1 MNHGQTV
8 FAQLIQHLSHD
19 EFRRCVN
26 RFQGN
31 RGVRSFSCWDQF
43 LAMAFAQLTFRES
56 LRDLEDSLGALQPK
70 LYHMGFHAAVKRST
84 LADANE
90 TRDWRIFAAFA
101 HSLISIARPLYADAP
116 LEIDF
121 GADLEAN
128 LYALD
133 ATVIDL
139 CLALFPWAQF
149 RKAKAAVKLHT
160 LLEVRTY
167 IPAFIDITSGRVHDV
182 KVMDLLVL
190 DPGSYLVMDRGY
202 IDFARLYHLDQCGVY
217 FFIRAKENL
226 AFRRRRS
233 HPVLKAT
240 GVRSDQSIMLTGPKS
255 SKLYPDHLRRIHYY
269 SAEKDKRFHY
279 LTNNFVLPALS
290 VAAIYKHRWQIELF
304 FKLIKQNLRI
314 KGFFGTSP
322 NSVKT
327 QIWIAIAVY
336 VLIAILKK
344 RLGLEHSFSQIL
356 QILSL
361 TLFEKVP
368 ILSLFQ
374 GDLVQLEIS
383 TLDKQ
388 LTLLKI

>member
-1 MNHGQTV
+1 
-8 FAQLIQHLSHD
+8 
-19 EFRRCVN
+19 
-26 RFQGN
+26 
-31 RGVRSFSCWDQF
+31 
-43 LAMAFAQLTFRES
+43 
-56 LRDLEDSLGALQPK
+56 
-70 LYHMGFHAAVKRST
+70 
-84 LADANE
+84 
-90 TRDWRIFAAFA
+90 
-101 HSLISIARPLYADAP
+101 
-116 LEIDF
+116 
-121 GADLEAN
+121 
-128 LYALD
+128 
-133 ATVIDL
+133 
-139 CLALFPWAQF
+139 
-149 RKAKAAVKLHT
+149 
-160 LLEVRTY
+160 
-167 IPAFIDITSGRVHDV
+167 
-182 KVMDLLVL
+182 
-190 DPGSYLVMDRGY
+190 
-202 IDFARLYHLDQCGVY
+202 
-217 FFIRAKENL
+217 
-226 AFRRRRS
+226 
-233 HPVLKAT
+233 
-240 GVRSDQSIMLTGPKS
+240 MLTGPKS

-388 LTLLKI
+388 LILLKI